1 MQSNNIECKK
11 YKIVDRRIVFLN
23 ENTLSK
29 ELVIYFEKPS
39 LIRKILFLGFIIMY
53 IGMIVHLYYFP
64 NRAHWM
70 YIVLIVWSF
79 VFFNEYVK
87 MTNGKPNLTLSNNG
101 IILKNEIL
109 LKWQNIYDEKFY
121 NGSKDNS
128 ARYLK
133 FYYLDEVN
141 NRKYKYDENIDGLEI
156 HSKDIET
163 AFYIY
168 KERFNRNYIT
178 QKFP

>member
-1 MQSNNIECKK
+1 MESNNIESTN

-23 ENTLSK
+23 ENTISE
-29 ELVIYFEKPS
+29 ELIIYFEKPS
-39 LIRKILFLGFIIMY
+39 LIKKIIYLGVILMY
-53 IGMIVHLYYFP
+53 IGMIIHLYYFP
-64 NRAHWM
+64 NKEQWM
-70 YIVLIVWSF
+70 YIVIIAFSF
-79 VFFNEYVK
+79 MFFNEYVK
-87 MTNGKPNLTLSNNG
+87 LTDGKPNLTLSNKG
-101 IILKNEIL
+101 IKFKNEIL
-109 LKWQNIYDEKFY
+109 LKWQNIYNEKFY